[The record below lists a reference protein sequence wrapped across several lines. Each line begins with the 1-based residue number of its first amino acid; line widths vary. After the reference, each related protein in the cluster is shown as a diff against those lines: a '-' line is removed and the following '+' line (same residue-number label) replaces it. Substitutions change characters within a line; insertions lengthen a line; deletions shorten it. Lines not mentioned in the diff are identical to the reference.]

1 MLLRFSLLS
10 ALCALGAVQAASASA
25 KVDVDVKTDNA
36 VRRAREVMMAS
47 PEAAYWL
54 AVRMKNEADLEPKGN
69 RRDIKLGKAF
79 SIAAEAKYRQLQPK
93 LAQSLADRAYSLA
106 VKTGDIQTQG
116 DALLT
121 RGSMNYDAGDMA
133 GAMTSYLSAM
143 SRFQKVDNDR
153 SQSIALQYLAQ
164 VYKEAADY
172 NRADH
177 YFREAAEVYSSDPTL
192 NFSLLDNRALTFATS
207 GRSDAALR
215 ISYKALQIARSL
227 NTWKFE
233 HHVLVNMVLYQVSLG
248 KIAEAEA
255 TLSRAKRL
263 AAANGASMSDTM
275 VEAMAEVAFA
285 KKDYQLAKILL
296 ERSISWPASARSKNA
311 TFQDFDLAYRVYKAV
326 REPGKALDYLER
338 VHKTRERA
346 LRDTL
351 SARAS
356 LMAARF
362 DFANQE
368 LRIEKLKAREM
379 RRGIEHDR
387 SIFLWLGALV
397 VVVIGALSAILV
409 ILGRNRG
416 VMRRKNKALAIALAE
431 VRDSQAA
438 QMEATRLAETDALTG
453 LPNRRYLSDKLG
465 PDIERDLEDG
475 MQCSVM
481 LLDLDRF
488 KPINDIHGHDA
499 GDAVLVEVAVRLRS
513 IIADYGARAVRLGGD
528 EFMVVVTAQKGDH
541 VPTEVARRLI
551 NRLGAPYTFG
561 DLEVNIGTS
570 IGIARKPADGVRLQQ
585 ILRAADL
592 AMYEAKRAGRETY
605 RFYNDGMIGSE
616 ADEPDSD
623 LGLRLASRR

>member
-1 MLLRFSLLS
+1 MLLRLSLLS
-10 ALCALGAVQAASASA
+10 AFCALGAVQAVPASA
-25 KVDVDVKTDNA
+25 KVDVDVTTDNA
-36 VRRAREVMMAS
+36 VRTARKVMMAD

-54 AVRMKNEADLEPKGN
+54 AVRMKNEADRESEGN
-69 RRDIKLGKAF
+69 RRDIKLAKAF

-93 LAQSLADRAYSLA
+93 LAKSLIDRAFSLA
-106 VKTGDIQTQG
+106 VKTGDSQTQG

-121 RGSMNYDAGDMA
+121 MGSMKFDVGDMA
-133 GAMTSYLSAM
+133 GAMTNYSAAM
-143 SRFQKVDNDR
+143 TRFQTVDNDR
-153 SQSIALQYLAQ
+153 SQSIALQYLGQ

-172 NRADH
+172 ERADH

-215 ISYKALQIARSL
+215 TSYKALDIARGL
-227 NTWKFE
+227 KTWQFE

-248 KIAEAEA
+248 KLAEAEA
-255 TLSRAKRL
+255 TLSRVTRL
-263 AAANGASMSDTM
+263 SAINGAPPSDTM
-275 VEAMAEVAFA
+275 IEAMAELAFA
-285 KKDYQLAKILL
+285 KKDYGRARILL
-296 ERSISWPASARSKNA
+296 ERSIAWPSSARSKNA
-311 TFQDFDLAYRVYKAV
+311 SFQDFDLAYRVYKAV
-326 REPGKALDYLER
+326 NEPGKALYYLER

-368 LRIEKLKAREM
+368 LRIEKLKARDL

-397 VVVIGALSAILV
+397 VVVIGALCLILV

-416 VMRRKNKALAIALAE
+416 VMRRKNEDLAVALTE

-513 IIADYGARAVRLGGD
+513 IIADYGAKAVRLGGD
-528 EFMVVVTAQKGDH
+528 EFMVVVTAEKGDH
-541 VPTEVARRLI
+541 VPTEVALRLI
-551 NRLGAPYTFG
+551 NRLGAPYQFG

-605 RFYNDGMIGSE
+605 RFYNDGMIGSD
-616 ADEPDSD
+616 AGEPDPD
-623 LGLRLASRR
+623 LGLRLASRG